1 MKDRVNLQYSI
12 YVDDLQDE
20 LYRLVERGVKSANT
34 ATKSL
39 QSWFK
44 QIKDE
49 PNNLISSA
57 AADELMQIR
66 QDLLDADYLLHD
78 AGRMISS
85 YVAYRMEKATPAA
98 VAGAAPSED
107 TPSPSAVN
115 PMANLQEALSQLPGA
130 EHHEGGPP
138 GLDELAQKLAAFR
151 ETTKGL

>member
-44 QIKDE
+44 QIKEE
-49 PNNLISSA
+49 PDNLISSA

-85 YVAYRMEKATPAA
+85 YVAYRMEKATPAT
-98 VAGAAPSED
+98 VAGSAPNEEAPPAA
-107 TPSPSAVN
+107 AVN
-115 PMANLQEALSQLPGA
+115 PMANLQEALSRLPGA
-130 EHHEGGPP
+130 EHHDGTPP